1 MFYSQSF
8 SPQPQP
14 QQPQQQPLMHPQ
26 HSSSTFSSPVLSA
39 SASPYITPNAPTH
52 SPAPASAFLSNEVGI
67 GGGALTVGSKI
78 RVRATEGL
86 HPKLAPY
93 AGQSAEI
100 IELPAHPN
108 TWFGIR
114 LADGRQVKLRK
125 TAFDVESLAPMSQH
139 QQQQN
144 QQQQILLAQK
154 QQAQAQQQQ
163 YSLNAYPQNPFSHYH
178 QQPLQQ
184 QPQQQQQYAPPLN
197 THHLQPPAQQYAYSS
212 PSPIASPTLSPAL
225 SAITAPTQA
234 SSSSYTLPM
243 SQLRLDPEA
252 SSASFDQPASAI
264 KRGGGTATATPIMSQ
279 TNSPILTG
287 QRTPKQQHTPR
298 QHRREDAEDEAMSG
312 TESAGS
318 GTDDD
323 ALRRSRGASLT
334 DDPEPGMVFGSA
346 SNRMTVPQP
355 AATAEDEEDS
365 EASDGA
371 EDSDDDDEDDG
382 GAQQSRKPSSSTKAP
397 KSGASSSKQSRS
409 RRGRG
414 RALLGLNVVVVGGRY
429 KGESGFVTKGANG
442 YYSVQFH
449 RPMPELRNLDNT
461 AMKRSSELAPITAQ
475 GKRLMLPLAPAQ
487 RKVMK
492 AEAAAATGVGAAASR
507 LSKSDSA
514 PASASASQSV
524 SPTLTSH
531 KRKSTFAVPSRKTA
545 VYRRADSKRQQPL
558 QQRGG
563 HDSDSHSDCSSCRSD
578 SGSDSYE
585 SDGQEDAGAGAPRS
599 RGRPRT
605 QAHNWHSHRR
615 SHSNSSVSS
624 SSSSSNALQ
633 GSPRTELLSPRSFP
647 PSPSL
652 TLTSSPSRAF
662 ALQMQLPSMS
672 LGPTHFEHPR
682 TAPSSGSKS
691 ASMRSQSPG
700 VKKAA
705 SILVA
710 LSHQGEVAESPT
722 PPPLHPPHVQ
732 QQQLHAQHLHA
743 QQMQLQAHQHPQHQ
757 LYSHPQPHPMQHKPN
772 THAGPIAPG
781 QLTYQLTHIPSSP
794 HAHMM
799 YAVAPQQHHQQMAHQ
814 QMEGT
819 VWRPA

>member
-1 MFYSQSF
+1 MFYSQPF
-8 SPQPQP
+8 SPQTLP
-14 QQPQQQPLMHPQ
+14 QPQQQPPQMQQPLHPQ
-26 HSSSTFSSPVLSA
+26 HSSSPFSSPVLSA
-39 SASPYITPNAPTH
+39 SASPYITAKAPTL
-52 SPAPASAFLSNEVGI
+52 SPASALPTEVGL
-67 GGGALTVGSKI
+67 GGGALTLGSQI

-93 AGQSAEI
+93 AGQIAEI
-100 IELPAHPN
+100 IELPSHPN
-108 TWFGIR
+108 TWFGVR
-114 LADGRQVKLRK
+114 LGDGRQVKLRK
-125 TAFDVESLAPMSQH
+125 TAFDVESTAPHQHH
-139 QQQQN
+139 QQQQAS
-144 QQQQILLAQK
+144 QQHQMHL
-154 QQAQAQQQQ
+154 AQQQQ
-163 YSLNAYPQNPFSHYH
+163 QQAQTQQQHHYSLNAYPQNPFSHYH
-178 QQPLQQ
+178 QLP
-184 QPQQQQQYAPPLN
+184 PQQQQYAQGL
-197 THHLQPPAQQYAYSS
+197 THHLQPPTQQYAYSS

-243 SQLRLDPEA
+243 SQLRLDPD
-252 SSASFDQPASAI
+252 SGSFDQPASAV
-264 KRGGGTATATPIMSQ
+264 KRVTASATPVLSQ
-279 TNSPILTG
+279 TNSPVLAG

-298 QHRREDAEDEAMSG
+298 QHHREDAEGEAMSG

-334 DDPEPGMVFGSA
+334 DDPEPSMIFASA
-346 SNRMTVPQP
+346 STRKPIPQGQ
-355 AATAEDEEDS
+355 AAAAEDDEDS
-365 EASDGA
+365 EASADDA
-371 EDSDDDDEDDG
+371 ADDSDDDDEDGAG
-382 GAQQSRKPSSSTKAP
+382 GATHSHKPVSSLTKAS
-397 KSGASSSKQSRS
+397 KSAASKQSRS

-414 RALLGLNVVVVGGRY
+414 RALLGLNVVVINGRY

-449 RPMPELRNLDNT
+449 RAMPELRNLDNT

-492 AEAAAATGVGAAASR
+492 AEAAAATTGGSVGAGTTK
-507 LSKSDSA
+507 LVKSDSA

-524 SPTLTSH
+524 SPTTSH
-531 KRKSTFAVPSRKTA
+531 KRKATFAVPSRKTA
-545 VYRRADSKRQQPL
+545 VYRRADAKRSQQ
-558 QQRGG
+558 QQRGSG
-563 HDSDSHSDCSSCRSD
+563 NQSDSHSDCSSCRSD
-578 SGSDSYE
+578 SGSLDDE
-585 SDGQEDAGAGAPRS
+585 SDGQDAADAPRS

-633 GSPRTELLSPRSFP
+633 GSPHTELLSPRSFP
-647 PSPSL
+647 PSPAV

-672 LGPTHFEHPR
+672 LGPTHFEQKAR
-682 TAPSSGSKS
+682 VAPGSGSKS

-700 VKKAA
+700 IKKAA

-710 LSHQGEVAESPT
+710 LSHQAEVTESS
-722 PPPLHPPHVQ
+722 PPPLHPVA
-732 QQQLHAQHLHA
+732 QQQLHAQQL
-743 QQMQLQAHQHPQHQ
+743 QLQAQHQ
-757 LYSHPQPHPMQHKPN
+757 QQHYSHPHPHPQPHPMQHNPF
-772 THAGPIAPG
+772 AVPVAPS
-781 QLTYQLTHIPSSP
+781 QLTYQLSHMPSSP

-799 YAVAPQQHHQQMAHQ
+799 YAVSPQHPHQQQVQMQ
-814 QMEGT
+814 QQQRMEGT